1 MNLYLRLLWTWLK
14 ARFFKSRIRMG
25 DTLEMR
31 LRVWP
36 NDLDVNGHMNNGR
49 YMTITDLALI
59 AYFTRSGFLPV
70 VLRKG
75 WRPMLGGSMI
85 SFRRGLKPFRAY
97 TLRFSVQCWDE
108 RWSYF
113 RFEFL
118 HRGQTMAVGYSKGA
132 VVGRQGIV
140 SSQEARSAM
149 GQDPAS
155 PAFPAALAAWLE
167 ADRLVRGAAA

>member
-1 MNLYLRLLWTWLK
+1 MNLYLRLIWTWLR
-14 ARFFKSRIRMG
+14 ARRKPAIAMG
-25 DTLEMR
+25 DTVELR

-36 NDLDVNGHMNNGR
+36 SDLDINGHMNNGR

-59 AYFTRSGFLPV
+59 EYFTRAGFLPV
-70 VLRKG
+70 AFKRG

-85 SFRRGLKPFRAY
+85 SFRHGLKPFKVY

-108 RWSYF
+108 RWNYF

-118 HRGQTMAVGYSKGA
+118 HAGRTMASGYSKGA

-140 SSQEARSAM
+140 GSAETRMAM
-149 GQDPAS
+149 GMNPVS
-155 PAFPAALAAWLE
+155 PAIPPTVAAWIE
-167 ADRLVRGAAA
+167 ADRLIRA